1 MKQPS
6 RLKNNFSRL
15 FHPSACCNGKAVLC
29 DALKSQRKL
38 NAIQKDLARRE
49 ARLSRAISACLKS
62 NDIQTAEFYLRD
74 YRDLAAA
81 KKLLLQISPRKTIVD
96 KYVFSSALLLES
108 FRICTETED
117 EGMHFIVG
125 MEVEGLIV
133 GTHILEFPYDHRS
146 IAGAAGNHLATHRIC
161 IDTYESGLRIVALVH
176 SHPGSGTYANY
187 PSSIDKRTQDL
198 WNKTTM
204 LIGGIWSRD
213 GYLRWSANH
222 AFSVNIVGP
231 HLRHLG
237 GDLWEME
244 GNHME
249 DNTNAIA

>member
-1 MKQPS
+1 MID
-6 RLKNNFSRL
+6 RLKTTLR
-15 FHPSACCNGKAVLC
+15 KAVRTSAHCGDETNLKAALELRRNF
-29 DALKSQRKL
+29 DAMLRQVAKS
-38 NAIQKDLARRE
+38 E
-49 ARLSRAISACLKS
+49 ARLSLAISLSLK
-62 NDIQTAEFYLRD
+62 NGDIQEAEFRLEEYKEIIATKRLLR
-74 YRDLAAA
+74 
-81 KKLLLQISPRKTIVD
+81 QISPSDTVAQ
-96 KYVFSSALLLES
+96 KYVFSSALLVES
-108 FRICTETED
+108 LHICTETRD

-125 MEVEGLIV
+125 MEIEDMLV